1 MAPPSS
7 TLSVADAA
15 TTAPAQ
21 EAAGTHNMGGM
32 NHSMPGMQ
40 HDHGSAATQPATT
53 RAVAI
58 YTCTMH
64 PEVVSDK
71 PGNCPKCGMKLVLK
85 QDAKTSEHGG
95 HE

>member
-1 MAPPSS
+1 MNKIIISIATIGLAMGLVGCANEKSDDSMKSMDMQKQGS
-7 TLSVADAA
+7 TSA
-15 TTAPAQ
+15 APATQ
-21 EAAGTHNMGGM
+21 
-32 NHSMPGMQ
+32 
-40 HDHGSAATQPATT
+40 SAKKVYA
-53 RAVAI
+53 
-58 YTCTMH
+58 CTMH